1 MSRAHIV
8 KPGKVTLSDERAY
21 GLILSPVITEK
32 ATMGSAHNQV
42 TFRVPL
48 DATKPEI
55 KAAVE
60 KLFKVKVKAVNTLIT
75 KGKVKRFRGRIG
87 QRSDRKKAIVSL
99 AEGHTIDVT
108 TGI

>member
-8 KPGKVTLSDERAY
+8 KPGKVTLSDEKAY

-32 ATMGSAHNQV
+32 ATMGSQHNQV
-42 TFRVPL
+42 TFKVPL

-60 KLFKVKVKAVNTLIT
+60 KLFKVKVKAINTSIL

-87 QRSDRKKAIVSL
+87 QRSDVKKAVVSL
-99 AEGHTIDVT
+99 AEGQTIDVT